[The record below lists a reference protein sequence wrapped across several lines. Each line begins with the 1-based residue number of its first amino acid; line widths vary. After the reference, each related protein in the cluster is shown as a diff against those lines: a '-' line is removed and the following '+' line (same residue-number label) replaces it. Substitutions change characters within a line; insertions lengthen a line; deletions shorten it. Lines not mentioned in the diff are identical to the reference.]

1 MPEKIYFG
9 EVVVKNSRT
18 GEIQTISNK
27 IYREKASI
35 QNEDLK
41 RYVLKDVNSKDRALF
56 HIVRFCFDTA
66 KQIGETVY

>member
-9 EVVVKNSRT
+9 DVVVKNTRT
-18 GEIQTISNK
+18 GETQTISNK
-27 IYREKASI
+27 IYREKADV
-35 QNEDLK
+35 QNEDLR
-41 RYVLKDVNSKDRALF
+41 RYVLKDVNSKDRTLF